1 MIRGHENQRTLNI
14 KDRWVVN
21 LSSQPLSQTER
32 SLLSHGPNFA
42 VTSRSPPII
51 ECVTTIEEVC
61 QKLERGEAEELRGEV
76 KAILKK
82 SPPPIPNITQEEQ
95 KAMEVL
101 RKDTT
106 RTVLLV
112 DKGVALVVLDQEDYD
127 KKAEELLSQTTYNK
141 INSDPTTK
149 YKNRLINLL
158 KTIKSEGGIT
168 EALTEDYIQQG
179 QGCQNF
185 MASPKSIRK
194 RHL

>member
-1 MIRGHENQRTLNI
+1 MIRGSENQRTLNT

-21 LSSQPLSQTER
+21 LSSQPLSLAER
-32 SLLSHGPNFA
+32 SLLTHGPNFA

-51 ECVTTIEEVC
+51 ECVTAIEEVC

-82 SPPPIPNITQEEQ
+82 AHPPKPNITWEEQ

-106 RTVLLV
+106 RTVLTV

-141 INSDPTTK
+141 INNDLTTK

-158 KTIKSEGGIT
+158 KVHQIT
-168 EALTEDYIQQG
+168 RGHY
-179 QGCQNF
+179 
-185 MASPKSIRK
+185 
-194 RHL
+194 